1 MTPSLNEA
9 AHARNTALEW
19 GGRSKHTQAMQPTK
33 AALLALLFACAGACA
48 LPAAPAHANSID
60 ASREAG
66 RDYTHIARQ
75 GERLAQRIVDEARI
89 PGLMLVVVQDDRV
102 LTARGFGVANTR
114 TREPVTPDTAFRVAS
129 LSKGFAATL
138 AALLVRD
145 GALSWDTRISN
156 YLTAFRLAD
165 VEGSQNLTVRD
176 VLSHRVGLPY
186 HALDNDLEADQPYPL
201 LVAKLGE
208 TPIVCRPGDCYG
220 YQNIAFS
227 LIGDIA
233 FAVTGDFYSRL
244 VEKRLFHPLGMYGA
258 TFGRDALESSPSWA
272 APHVRGRS
280 GWVPVR
286 PKETYYRVPPAA
298 GVNASARDL
307 AQWLIAQLGHRPE
320 VLPPDLLREVH
331 TPQVRTPDQLG
342 GSSWRRERLRNA
354 HYALGWRSYDYSGH
368 RLQFHGG
375 AVQGYRA
382 MMGFLPDHGLGV
394 AVLWNSESPAPS
406 GLFPTLIDRAL
417 GLPQRDWLQLDRH
430 APRRAR

>member
-1 MTPSLNEA
+1 M
-9 AHARNTALEW
+9 R
-19 GGRSKHTQAMQPTK
+19 QTK
-33 AALLALLFACAGACA
+33 AALLSLALALAGTFALAAGSA
-48 LPAAPAHANSID
+48 LANTIDAARHAN
-60 ASREAG
+60 
-66 RDYTHIARQ
+66 RDYAGIARQ

-102 LTARGFGVANTR
+102 LTARGFGVANTT
-114 TREPVTPDTAFRVAS
+114 TREPVTADTAFRVAS
-129 LSKGFAATL
+129 LSKGFAATA

-145 GALSWDTRISN
+145 GALSWDARISN

-186 HALDNDLEADQPYPL
+186 NALDNDLEADHPYPL

-208 TPIVCRPGDCYG
+208 SPIICRPGDCYG

-233 FAVTGDFYSRL
+233 FAVTGDFYSHL

-272 APHVRGRS
+272 APHVRGRG
-280 GWVPVR
+280 GWTPVR
-286 PKETYYRVPPAA
+286 AKETYYRVPPAA

-307 AQWLIAQLGHRPE
+307 AQWLIAQLGHRPD
-320 VLPPDLLREVH
+320 VLPPELLAEVH
-331 TPQVRTPDQLG
+331 APQVRTPDQLN
-342 GSSWRRERLRNA
+342 GSSWRRDRLRNA

-382 MMGFLPDHGLGV
+382 MMGFLPEQGLGV
-394 AVLWNSESPAPS
+394 AVIWNSESPVPS

-417 GLPQRDWLQLDRH
+417 GLPQRDWLQLERL
-430 APRRAR
+430 APRRTR